1 MRKHLACKHETF
13 AYDLLLQDS
22 EPYMKVRY
30 ESEDIGYRPLPPIE
44 VRERKRRRLWVEI
57 SVEIKIGVRKDI
69 RTGRCKC

>member
-30 ESEDIGYRPLPPIE
+30 ESEDIGSRPLPPIE
-44 VRERKRRRLWVEI
+44 VRERERERGRGRGKKGKREI
-57 SVEIKIGVRKDI
+57 E
-69 RTGRCKC
+69 

>member
-30 ESEDIGYRPLPPIE
+30 ESEDIGSRPLPPIE
-44 VRERKRRRLWVEI
+44 VREREREKMKKKRKKEI
-57 SVEIKIGVRKDI
+57 ERE
-69 RTGRCKC
+69 

>member
-30 ESEDIGYRPLPPIE
+30 ESEDIGSRPLPPIE
-44 VRERKRRRLWVEI
+44 VRERERKRERERER
-57 SVEIKIGVRKDI
+57 ER
-69 RTGRCKC
+69 

>member
-30 ESEDIGYRPLPPIE
+30 ESEDIGSRPLPPIE
-44 VRERKRRRLWVEI
+44 VRERERGRGKRGKREI
-57 SVEIKIGVRKDI
+57 ERE
-69 RTGRCKC
+69 RERERE

>member
-30 ESEDIGYRPLPPIE
+30 ESEDIGSRPLPPIE
-44 VRERKRRRLWVEI
+44 VRERKKKKE
-57 SVEIKIGVRKDI
+57 RKK
-69 RTGRCKC
+69 RYKNWEM

>member
-30 ESEDIGYRPLPPIE
+30 ESEDIGSRPLPPIE
-44 VRERKRRRLWVEI
+44 VRERERERGRGKREI
-57 SVEIKIGVRKDI
+57 EIERE
-69 RTGRCKC
+69 RERE